1 MDNQPSFDRGLVIPA
16 LIGIFSVIGIISVLL
31 INRYV
36 ASQAI
41 VPMTATATPFKYIF
55 LGTEPAI
62 STEVLP
68 TEVLPEESVIAP
80 TPNEPS
86 VPTTEG
92 PVILITPTT
101 SNITA
106 TTPNSGNTVVP
117 TLTSAANI
125 TPSPTSASGPPLNP
139 GTYDD
144 IDFRLIYSG
153 NWSNQT
159 NVTGA
164 YQGTLH
170 ISTTLTTPGNSV
182 TFRFIGQEV
191 RILYQSGASLGTVRV
206 MLDTTQTL
214 LNQSATSNE
223 LVLTAATSGTH
234 TVTITHLSGGA
245 VNLDSVIIPSA
256 ITPSA
261 GTPTTTATATATPTP

>member
-16 LIGIFSVIGIISVLL
+16 LIGVLSVIGIFSVLL

-36 ASQAI
+36 ASRTI
-41 VPMTATATPFKYIF
+41 VPMTATVTPFKYIF
-55 LGTEPAI
+55 LGTEPSI
-62 STEVLP
+62 STEA
-68 TEVLPEESVIAP
+68 LPEESTIAP
-80 TPNEPS
+80 TSDEPPAPTEEPLILVTATNPNTS
-86 VPTTEG
+86 T
-92 PVILITPTT
+92 TPTR
-101 SNITA
+101 
-106 TTPNSGNTVVP
+106 PNSGNTVVP
-117 TLTSAANI
+117 TTIIIGNI
-125 TPSPTSASGPPLNP
+125 TPSPTSASTPPLNS

-159 NVTGA
+159 NVSGA

-170 ISTTLTTPGNSV
+170 ISTTLTNPGNSV

-191 RILYQSGASLGTVRV
+191 RILYQSGASLGVVRIT
-206 MLDTTQTL
+206 LDTTQTL

-256 ITPSA
+256 
-261 GTPTTTATATATPTP
+261 GTPTATATATP

>member
-16 LIGIFSVIGIISVLL
+16 LIGVFSVIGIFSVLL
-31 INRYV
+31 FNRYNTARAAV
-36 ASQAI
+36 TG
-41 VPMTATATPFKYIF
+41 TATETPFKYIF
-55 LGTEPAI
+55 LGTEPGI
-62 STEVLP
+62 STEA
-68 TEVLPEESVIAP
+68 LPEESAIASSSDEPPAP
-80 TPNEPS
+80 TE
-86 VPTTEG
+86 E
-92 PVILITPTT
+92 PVILVTPTNPNT
-101 SNITA
+101 STTP

-117 TLTSAANI
+117 TLTGAVNI
-125 TPSPTSASGPPLNP
+125 TPSPTSASAPPLNS

-159 NVTGA
+159 NVSGA

-191 RILYQSGASLGTVRV
+191 RILYQSGASLGVARI

-223 LVLTAATSGTH
+223 LVLTAPTSGTH
-234 TVTITHLSGGA
+234 TVIITHLSGGA

-256 ITPSA
+256 
-261 GTPTTTATATATPTP
+261 GTPTATATATP

>member
-1 MDNQPSFDRGLVIPA
+1 MDNQPSFDRGFVIPA

-36 ASQAI
+36 TSRAI
-41 VPMTATATPFKYIF
+41 VPITATVTPFKYIF

-68 TEVLPEESVIAP
+68 DESAIAP
-80 TPNEPS
+80 TQNEPS
-86 VPTTEG
+86 IPTTEG
-92 PVILITPTT
+92 PVILITPTNPNT
-101 SNITA
+101 TA
-106 TTPNSGNTVVP
+106 TVTTPNSGTTVAP
-117 TLTSAANI
+117 TLTGAANLP
-125 TPSPTSASGPPLNP
+125 PSPTSASAPPLNP

-144 IDFRLIYSG
+144 IDFRLIYNG

-159 NVTGA
+159 NVSGA

-182 TFRFIGQEV
+182 TFRFIGQDV
-191 RILYQSGASLGTVRV
+191 RILYQSGASLGVARIT
-206 MLDTTQTL
+206 LDTTQTL
-214 LNQSATSNE
+214 LNQSASSNE

-245 VNLDSVIIPSA
+245 VNIDSVIIP
-256 ITPSA
+256 IA
-261 GTPTTTATATATPTP
+261 GTPTATATATP

>member
-36 ASQAI
+36 TSRAI
-41 VPMTATATPFKYIF
+41 IPITATATPFKYIF

-68 TEVLPEESVIAP
+68 EESASAP
-80 TPNEPS
+80 TSDELPAP
-86 VPTTEG
+86 TEG
-92 PVILITPTT
+92 PVILVTPTK
-101 SNITA
+101 SNTPATA
-106 TTPNSGNTVVP
+106 TTPNPGNTVAP
-117 TLTSAANI
+117 TITGAANVP
-125 TPSPTSASGPPLNP
+125 PSPTSASGPPLNP

-144 IDFRLIYSG
+144 IDFRLIYTG

-159 NVTGA
+159 NVSGA

-182 TFRFIGQEV
+182 TFRFIGQDV
-191 RILYQSGASLGTVRV
+191 RILYQSGASLGVARIT
-206 MLDTTQTL
+206 LDTIQTL
-214 LNQSATSNE
+214 LNQSASSNE

-234 TVTITHLSGGA
+234 TLTITHLSGGA
-245 VNLDSVIIPSA
+245 VNLDSVIIP
-256 ITPSA
+256 IA
-261 GTPTTTATATATPTP
+261 GTPTATATPTP

>member
-16 LIGIFSVIGIISVLL
+16 LIGILSVIGIFSVLL
-31 INRYV
+31 INRYIT
-36 ASQAI
+36 SQAV
-41 VPMTATATPFKYIF
+41 VPMTATVTPFKYIY

-68 TEVLPEESVIAP
+68 EESASAP
-80 TPNEPS
+80 TENEPS

-92 PVILITPTT
+92 PVILVTPTNPNT
-101 SNITA
+101 PATA

-117 TLTSAANI
+117 TTIIIGNI
-125 TPSPTSASGPPLNP
+125 TPSPTSASAPPLNS

-144 IDFRLIYSG
+144 IDFRLIYNG

-159 NVTGA
+159 NVSGA

-191 RILYQSGASLGTVRV
+191 RILYQSGASLGVARIL
-206 MLDTTQTL
+206 LDTTQTL

-223 LVLTAATSGTH
+223 LVLTAPTSGTH
-234 TVTITHLSGGA
+234 TVIITHLSGGA

-256 ITPSA
+256 
-261 GTPTTTATATATPTP
+261 GTPTATPTSTPP

>member
-36 ASQAI
+36 TSRAI
-41 VPMTATATPFKYIF
+41 VPMTATVTPFKYIF

-68 TEVLPEESVIAP
+68 EESAAAP
-80 TPNEPS
+80 TQDEPS

-92 PVILITPTT
+92 PVILVTPTNPNTPAT
-101 SNITA
+101 S
-106 TTPNSGNTVVP
+106 TTPNPGNTVVP
-117 TLTSAANI
+117 TLTGAANI
-125 TPSPTSASGPPLNP
+125 TASPTSASGPPLNP

-144 IDFRLIYSG
+144 IDFRLIYTG

-159 NVTGA
+159 NVSGA

-191 RILYQSGASLGTVRV
+191 RILYQSGASLGVARIT
-206 MLDTTQTL
+206 LDTTQTL

-234 TVTITHLSGGA
+234 TVTITHLSGGS
-245 VNLDSVIIPSA
+245 VNLDSVIIPSV
-256 ITPSA
+256 
-261 GTPTTTATATATPTP
+261 GTPTATATATPTP